1 MRHTLASL
9 VLALF
14 LFPSIAMGET
24 MDDLVITSGL
34 YYKKFTEVPFSG
46 KVTGQY
52 QGKIRNG
59 KKEGPWV
66 SYDQKGKAFDVGI
79 YKGGKKV
86 SDSVSPSIL
95 KR

>member
-1 MRHTLASL
+1 MKDTL
-9 VLALF
+9 V
-14 LFPSIAMGET
+14 FPNFTGT
-24 MDDLVITSGL
+24 
-34 YYKKFTEVPFSG
+34 YKD
-46 KVTGQY
+46 
-52 QGKIRNG
+52 G
-59 KKEGPWV
+59 KKEGAWV